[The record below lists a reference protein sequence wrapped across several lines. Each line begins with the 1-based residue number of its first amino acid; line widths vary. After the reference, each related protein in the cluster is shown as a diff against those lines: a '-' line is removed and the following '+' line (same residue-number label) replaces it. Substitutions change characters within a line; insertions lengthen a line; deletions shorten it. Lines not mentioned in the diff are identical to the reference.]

1 MKLTMKLRILTLTTA
16 LLGIAHIPATHAQ
29 DFPKQPIKLVVP
41 WAPGGNVDITARAV
55 APSMSEI
62 LGQQVIV
69 ENKPGAGGFIG
80 STGVVKS
87 TTPSAL
93 AILAASV
100 VTAMVKATVR
110 YPGVR

>member
-1 MKLTMKLRILTLTTA
+1 MKLTKNLPILA
-16 LLGIAHIPATHAQ
+16 LVVASIGAALAPAVQAQ

-55 APSMSEI
+55 APSLSEI

-87 TTPSAL
+87 TGRSAVP
-93 AILAASV
+93 AVMTTDHHHI
-100 VTAMVKATVR
+100 
-110 YPGVR
+110 